1 MSLNTENDA
10 NDPMATWMRHLSNDP
25 PERSHRPLPN
35 PDLLWMKAQL
45 LDLQAARE
53 RSLKRVRW
61 IETMA
66 RTMVAFAAYW
76 LASDLAKS
84 EAVPALKFLNPT
96 LLSLVVSI
104 VVVTVMMLAFPIW
117 SED

>member
-1 MSLNTENDA
+1 MSRNTENDA
-10 NDPMATWMRHLSNDP
+10 NDPMVTWMRQLSNDP
-25 PERSHRPLPN
+25 PERSHRPLPD

-45 LDLQAARE
+45 LDRQAARE

-66 RTMVAFAAYW
+66 RILVAFAAYW
-76 LASDLAKS
+76 LAGALAKS
-84 EAVPALKFLNPT
+84 EVVPALKFLNPT
-96 LLSLVVSI
+96 LLSLGVSI

>member
-1 MSLNTENDA
+1 MSQNPVNDA
-10 NDPMATWMRHLSNDP
+10 NDPVAEWMRQLSMDP
-25 PERSHRPLPN
+25 PERSHRTLPD

-45 LDLQAARE
+45 LDRQAARE
-53 RSLKRVRW
+53 RLLKNVRW
-61 IETMA
+61 IEIMA
-66 RTMVAFAAYW
+66 RILVAFAAYW
-76 LASDLAKS
+76 LASVLAKS

-104 VVVTVMMLAFPIW
+104 VVVTVTMLAAPIW